1 MGSIWLEEV
10 LSTIDPEVS
19 SGLELMNLRDGRFL
33 VIYNDTESG
42 RHNLAVALSEDEGKT
57 FRWKRYLERSKPGT
71 GSYHYPSII
80 QARDGT
86 LHVSYSIFTRN
97 PKSGGEGKSI
107 KYAHFNL
114 EWLTMGE

>member
-1 MGSIWLEEV
+1 M
-10 LSTIDPEVS
+10 
-19 SGLELMNLRDGRFL
+19 MNLHDGRFL

-97 PKSGGEGKSI
+97 PESGGEGKSI

-114 EWLTMGE
+114 EWLTRGE